1 MHDRLRTGRRFR
13 MLTIV
18 DDCTRESLAIDVDFG
33 LSGQR
38 VTRVLD
44 SIAQERTYPK
54 TIVCDNG
61 SELTSLAM
69 LRWARDRGV
78 RLHHIAPGKPVQSAF
93 IESFNGKLRDECLNE
108 NDFVD
113 LEHALAIIAEWRE
126 RYRESNP

>member
-1 MHDRLRTGRRFR
+1 